1 MFTVL
6 PAAGGYTMSE
16 NTKVIARIRRLM
28 ALGTRNSNP
37 HEAARA
43 VALAQRLMQR
53 HGLTPDMLSLHD
65 IQESVCQ
72 NLTSNAEKV
81 PAWLSSLATV
91 VCMATGCRCW
101 FGWHIHTS
109 CSGVKSVRRSLHFY
123 GFSGRAEVALYI
135 YTVLQRQ
142 LRADTDG
149 QIAGYRKR
157 RILKNTLR
165 RRADQFRE
173 GWVSGF
179 WQVLQSFA
187 PSECENSMLQRWLAQ
202 RHTGDTLG
210 TVNVRAAGKCR
221 GDRAARVAGWLAGRD
236 TEVHQGL
243 TGAKA
248 QQQITAGG
256 CTHE

>member
-91 VCMATGCRCW
+91 VCLSLI
-101 FGWHIHTS
+101 HI
-109 CSGVKSVRRSLHFY
+109 
-123 GFSGRAEVALYI
+123 
-135 YTVLQRQ
+135 
-142 LRADTDG
+142 
-149 QIAGYRKR
+149 
-157 RILKNTLR
+157 
-165 RRADQFRE
+165 
-173 GWVSGF
+173 
-179 WQVLQSFA
+179 
-187 PSECENSMLQRWLAQ
+187 
-202 RHTGDTLG
+202 
-210 TVNVRAAGKCR
+210 
-221 GDRAARVAGWLAGRD
+221 
-236 TEVHQGL
+236 
-243 TGAKA
+243 
-248 QQQITAGG
+248 
-256 CTHE
+256 